1 MICAFCSVFFSGFFW
16 LSSTSYMNCVDM
28 DSECCLT
35 VSLYDKLDRVDED
48 SCDSVK
54 APDAFRWELIAD
66 GEGNKY

>member
-1 MICAFCSVFFSGFFW
+1 
-16 LSSTSYMNCVDM
+16 MNCVDM

-35 VSLYDKLDRVDED
+35 VPLYDKLDRVDED

-54 APDAFRWELIAD
+54 APDAFRRELIAD